1 MEFREPGTDIV
12 SHRVLATPI
21 PYPAHYRQTQPQVE
35 LHRRRQVNMGAYT
48 LTATQAPEL
57 IPNNTFELPQPMMFP
72 YSSPYDT
79 LAPLQIREEE
89 LGTQIPIIDYPS
101 DDEKIFFDFSTVNT
115 SLKPPGIIIQPSEQE

>member
-1 MEFREPGTDIV
+1 
-12 SHRVLATPI
+12 
-21 PYPAHYRQTQPQVE
+21 
-35 LHRRRQVNMGAYT
+35 MGAYT